1 VDILITDMIMPEM
14 TGLELIEKL
23 QNHPGGRPAYT
34 YLVTAYDVPGLK
46 VTANR
51 LKVNDVIIKPVR
63 PERICQIATN
73 AIEEMKHS
81 TKPNKAAEYRE
92 TQVQDPCGG

>member
-1 VDILITDMIMPEM
+1 
-14 TGLELIEKL
+14 
-23 QNHPGGRPAYT
+23 
-34 YLVTAYDVPGLK
+34 

-81 TKPNKAAEYRE
+81 TNQTRRQMSKA
-92 TQVQDPCGG
+92 QVQDPCGG